1 MARYETILEV
11 AIGLFRQM
19 LNERLEEKGKTLTCE
34 ALTTAAEDDLKSSD
48 DIVAFDVAE
57 SVRLWTWL
65 DRISWAGCR
74 LTWAE
79 CA

>member
-1 MARYETILEV
+1 
-11 AIGLFRQM
+11 M
-19 LNERLEEKGKTLTCE
+19 LNERLEEKGKTLTYE
-34 ALTTAAEDDLKSSD
+34 ALTTEAADDFKSSD
-48 DIVAFDVAE
+48 DIVDFDVAE